1 MILFPTSLRKMFSLS
16 NVIFPAV
23 TFLHL
28 KKKKIKKLLS
38 SSCSP
43 WCVYFSSS
51 STEDELAC
59 LVWRI
64 TPPLM
69 FMTLPLLSHA
79 FLSQWLPSLWSLP
92 LHWYFILCL
101 QIFSNT
107 LSMHESKMILKNTLR
122 ENEVSYL
129 LTFLGIGTN
138 GIEDV
143 VEVLNNKGCVTEARG
158 EPSLPQ
164 GFLGKDYWNVGHDAS
179 WSHTF

>member
-28 KKKKIKKLLS
+28 KRKIKKLLS

-51 STEDELAC
+51 STEEELAC

-79 FLSQWLPSLWSLP
+79 FLSQWLASLWSLP

-107 LSMHESKMILKNTLR
+107 LSMHESKMILK
-122 ENEVSYL
+122 
-129 LTFLGIGTN
+129 
-138 GIEDV
+138 
-143 VEVLNNKGCVTEARG
+143 KH
-158 EPSLPQ
+158 PQ
-164 GFLGKDYWNVGHDAS
+164 GEWSFLSLNVSGDRHKWNRRCS
-179 WSHTF
+179 WGFEQQRVCDRG